1 MLEIDPS
8 YAVAYRGLGEVYEQ
22 QKRDR
27 DAAAAYLTYVRSAPD
42 APDRSLVV
50 TRLKSITVK
59 IKESSNDRS

>member
-1 MLEIDPS
+1 M
-8 YAVAYRGLGEVYEQ
+8 YEQ